1 MNVAIIDDPQWRTRV
16 DPLADAA
23 IVSILAEGGP
33 PMINL
38 SLAMLSNVPPPGAWP
53 KALQDFVQ
61 AVPMP
66 ANLDEQRF
74 ERAQEAF
81 MAFGPLGVSIL
92 ACASL
97 PETYCLPGIAKLLA
111 MSGQLT
117 THVGRRL
124 EMTGQMLFDVMT
136 PKSLLPGGVAFKAV
150 LRTRLMHAALRYMLL
165 NELHVARAAGDG
177 ELRQSVIA
185 WTSEFGQPINQM
197 ELAYTLMTFSH
208 VVLRS
213 AVALGIEPRPGPFED
228 YIYTWNIVGRLL
240 GIEPELLPDSWAEA
254 EQLFERIKS
263 AHARGSEQSVHLMAD
278 LEGYWVTQWPTP
290 VQSFS
295 LPAMHALCERLLTP
309 DTRQMLGI
317 TVPRSL
323 EQSEV
328 EMLMKPAAVGLRLT
342 QRIFEAL
349 PITSHLAAAFIQH
362 WATRRT
368 AVVDGG
374 LNDTHEHMVESW
386 FRHDEKHG
394 PDA

>member
-1 MNVAIIDDPQWRTRV
+1 MNVAIIDDPEWRIRV

-33 PMINL
+33 PMISR
-38 SLAMLSNVPPPGAWP
+38 SLALLSNVPPPGAWP
-53 KALQDFVQ
+53 NALQEYVR

-66 ANLDEQRF
+66 TSLDEQRL
-74 ERAQEAF
+74 ERAQGAF

-117 THVGRRL
+117 AHVGRRL
-124 EMTGQMLFDVMT
+124 EMTGQMLFDVMA
-136 PKSLLPGGVAFKAV
+136 PKSLLPGGVAFRAV
-150 LRTRLMHAALRYMLL
+150 LRTRLMHSALRYMLL
-165 NELHVARAAGDG
+165 NELTVARETGDG
-177 ELRQSVIA
+177 VLRQSVVA
-185 WTSEFGQPINQM
+185 WTNEFGQPINQM
-197 ELAYTLMTFSH
+197 ELVYTLMTFSH

-213 AVALGIEPRPGPFED
+213 AVTLGIEPRPEAFED
-228 YIYTWNIVGRLL
+228 YIYSWNVVGRLL

-263 AHARGSEQSVHLMAD
+263 AHARGSEQSVQLMAD
-278 LEGYWVTQWPTP
+278 LEGYWVAQWPTP

-295 LPAMHALCERLLTP
+295 APAMHALCERLLTP

-317 TVPRSL
+317 TVPRTL
-323 EQSEV
+323 AQSEV
-328 EMLMKPAAVGLRLT
+328 ELLMKPAAVGLRLT
-342 QRIFEAL
+342 QRVFEAL
-349 PITSHLAAAFIQH
+349 PVTSHLAAAFIQH

-368 AVVDGG
+368 AIPDGG
-374 LNDTHEHMVESW
+374 LNDTHARMVESW
-386 FRHDEKHG
+386 FRHDETHR

>member
-16 DPLADAA
+16 DPIADAA
-23 IVSILAEGGP
+23 IVAILAEGGP
-33 PMINL
+33 PLINV
-38 SLAMLSNVPPPGAWP
+38 SLAMLSNVPPAGAWP
-53 KALQDFVQ
+53 KALQDYVQ
-61 AVPMP
+61 SVPMP
-66 ANLDEQRF
+66 NNLDEQRL
-74 ERAQEAF
+74 ERAQGAF

-165 NELHVARAAGDG
+165 NELQVARDTGDNV
-177 ELRQSVIA
+177 LRQSVLA
-185 WTSEFGQPINQM
+185 WTDEFGQPINQM
-197 ELAYTLMTFSH
+197 ELVYTLMTFSH

-213 AVALGIEPRPGPFED
+213 AVALGIEPRPEAFED
-228 YIYTWNIVGRLL
+228 YIYTWNVVGRLL

-263 AHARGSEQSVHLMAD
+263 AHARESEQAVTLMAD

-295 LPAMHALCERLLTP
+295 APAMHALCERLLTP
-309 DTRQMLGI
+309 ATRQMLGI
-317 TVPRSL
+317 TVPQSL
-323 EQSEV
+323 KQSEV
-328 EMLMKPAAVGLRLT
+328 ELLMKPAAVGLRLT

-349 PITSHLAAAFIQH
+349 PVTSHLAAAFIQH

-368 AVVDGG
+368 AVPDGG
-374 LNDTHEHMVESW
+374 LNDAHQHMVESW
-386 FRHDEKHG
+386 FRHDETHG
-394 PDA
+394 PDV